1 MEVMAEATSED
12 DLIQNLMSYS
22 SSLLSSS
29 VHLQSKCLVN
39 ADGLPFLGWPW
50 PWPCV
55 GQTQANGANWTALAT
70 NYDIDI

>member
-1 MEVMAEATSED
+1 MTEVSVEATSKED
-12 DLIQNLMSYS
+12 RIQNLMSS

-29 VHLQSKCLVN
+29 VHLQSKCLVDP
-39 ADGLPFLGWPW
+39 DGLSFLAW

-55 GQTQANGANWTALAT
+55 GKRQANGAKWTALAT